1 MTDLRTEIRDAL
13 RDDEDERLSV
23 DEAAAMRRFVVASV
37 APLNE
42 TGSAL
47 SWLQPLAGGA
57 TLVAMIAVGIAVGHR
72 LDDRAGTTPARSG
85 SHQKPPADADQEG
98 ARQLHFSTPGGTRII
113 WVFNSDLELK
123 TTP

>member
-37 APLNE
+37 APVNE
-42 TGSAL
+42 TGAAL
-47 SWLQPLAGGA
+47 SWFQPLAVAA
-57 TLVAMIAVGIAVGHR
+57 TLVGMIAVGSTVGHR
-72 LDDRAGTTPARSG
+72 FDSRAGTAPARSG
-85 SHQKPPADADQEG
+85 SHENPPASAQDR

-113 WVFNSDLELK
+113 WIFNSDLELK